1 MRKTPIKVIIADDHS
16 LVRQILRGY
25 LENAGDVQV
34 VGEANNGSE
43 VLRILDNGG
52 RHADV
57 LLLDVRMPE
66 MDGLA
71 LARTI
76 SERGFTIRVVM
87 LSAYDDRQF
96 VAEAVRAGAHGYVLK
111 AGDADHLLDA
121 IRAVA
126 SGKMVVDPEL
136 MLGLTEDLVGTK
148 EAERKTERISPRE
161 MEVLEVLSLG
171 RTNKE
176 IAEQLSISPDTVKA
190 HLDHIFEKLGAS
202 DRTAAVAEA
211 FRRGLID

>member
-16 LVRQILRGY
+16 LVRQILRGF

-71 LARTI
+71 LARII
-76 SERGFTIRVVM
+76 SERGFAIRVVM